1 MAVVVFMRFS
11 KQSGQT
17 GFKNGDSV
25 SIVNDGQTVGNQVDP
40 VLNISSI
47 FQIVDV
53 PGASINEV
61 RYSLDPVFGPEV
73 GPPGFENRP
82 LVGKRE
88 NSMRVTLLP
97 LDKRASWNQG
107 LRIALTLAEFTAAV
121 IPKAGP

>member
-11 KQSGQT
+11 TQSGQT

-25 SIVNDGQTVGNQVDP
+25 SIVNDGQSVGSQVDP
-40 VLNISSI
+40 DTNPSSK

-53 PGASINEV
+53 PGASIDEV

-88 NSMRVTLLP
+88 NSMRVNMLP
-97 LDKRASWNQG
+97 LNDRPAWNQG
-107 LRIALTLAEFTAAV
+107 QRISLTLAEFTAAV
-121 IPKAGP
+121 IPKVGT